1 VAPPM
6 WKRQARR
13 NEKALTGGA
22 ILEVRRPRHYF
33 IGWSRSRYLAGS
45 KFAGSKF
52 LVKRHAADVAIVAAS
67 PATGER
73 LN

>member
-1 VAPPM
+1 M

-45 KFAGSKF
+45 KF

-67 PATGER
+67 SATGER